1 MKGLAYKEWVQNRWF
16 ILSMILLG
24 FMPVLMMFL
33 LRDTMTAA
41 EIADDATG
49 FFKLRT
55 IGVVIAFLASGL
67 LESMVII
74 RSDDRKL
81 WGYFISST
89 EEGYRGFIRVKYEMV
104 YIMIVMASM
113 SLMIVDQI
121 TVLFLNDTRHIAADS
136 TQNIISVLTVFQ
148 LLLRAVDFPF
158 IIRFGEK
165 KGNIIKLIMLL
176 SIFIIL
182 IILVMT
188 DAGGINV
195 KLYDAV
201 SVLISDRNA
210 LLAVSSAGVVV
221 LAVYYLS
228 YRISCRL
235 YLKGVEEYVK

>member
-1 MKGLAYKEWVQNRWF
+1 MKGLAYKEWVQNRWY

-24 FMPVLMMFL
+24 LMPVLMMFL
-33 LRDTMTAA
+33 LRDVMSAE
-41 EIADDATG
+41 EIADDTTG

-113 SLMIVDQI
+113 SLMIADQI
-121 TVLFLNDTRHIAADS
+121 TVLFLSDTRHIAADS
-136 TQNIISVLTVFQ
+136 TQNIIVVLTVLQ
-148 LLLRAVDFPF
+148 LLMRAVDFPF

-165 KGNIIKLIMLL
+165 RGNIIKLIMLL
-176 SIFIIL
+176 SLFIIV
-182 IILVMT
+182 IILLMT

-201 SVLISDRNA
+201 SSLITEKNA
-210 LLAVSSAGVVV
+210 LLAVSSAGLAV